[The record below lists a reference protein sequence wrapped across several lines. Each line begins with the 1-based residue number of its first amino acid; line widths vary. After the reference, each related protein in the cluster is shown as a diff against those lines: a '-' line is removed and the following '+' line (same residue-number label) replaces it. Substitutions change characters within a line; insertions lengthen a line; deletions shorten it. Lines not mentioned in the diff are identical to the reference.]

1 MFIQFNFS
9 AILVC
14 AVVNMVLGFIWYG
27 FIFNKAFIQLMGLTP
42 DQMSAPVAQKA
53 AVHGYF
59 ASFFS
64 SVVMA
69 IVLSYFIVFLDA
81 TTALE
86 GLKLGLLSWLGFTLT
101 TMLPY
106 HYFSMKPLKLALINT
121 SYPLVGLSLM
131 SVILVIW
138 RKS

>member
-14 AVVNMVLGFIWYG
+14 SVLNMVLGLVWYG
-27 FIFNKAFIQLMGLTP
+27 FLFSKAFIQLMGITP
-42 DQMSAPVAQKA
+42 DQMSSPASQKA
-53 AVHGYF
+53 AVRGYF
-59 ASFFS
+59 ALFFS
-64 SVVMA
+64 SLMMA
-69 IVLSYFIVFLDA
+69 TVLSYFIVFSEA
-81 TTALE
+81 TTLVE
-86 GLKLGLLSWLGFTLT
+86 GLSIGLISWLGFTLT

-106 HYFSMKPLKLALINT
+106 HYFSMKPIKLALINI

-138 RKS
+138 RK

>member
-1 MFIQFNFS
+1 MLAQYNIS

-27 FIFNKAFIQLMGLTP
+27 LLFSKAFIQLMGITP
-42 DQMSAPVAQKA
+42 DHMSDPESQKA

-64 SVVMA
+64 SILMA
-69 IVLSYFIVFLDA
+69 SVLSYLIIFSNS
-81 TTALE
+81 TSALE

-101 TMLPY
+101 TMLPN
-106 HYFSMKPLKLALINT
+106 HYFSMKPLKLALINI
-121 SYPLVGLSLM
+121 SYPMVGLSLM
-131 SVILVIW
+131 GMILAFW
-138 RKS
+138 RK